1 LDLVVRVGDDG
12 VTYLYDD
19 GSFEHEYVNY
29 ASKAA
34 VSRPTAEQ

>member
-19 GSFEHEYVNY
+19 GSFEHEYVKCGW
-29 ASKAA
+29 KAEA
-34 VSRPTAEQ
+34 